1 MMGTVETRGARMHV
15 QVGDVAMYYEDDG
28 DGDPLVL
35 LHPGLA
41 DSRAWEAN
49 VPGLSRRFRVLRP
62 DQRGHGRT
70 ADVAGPITL
79 DLLVADTVAFLEQ
92 VAGGPAP
99 VVGHSTGGFLAL
111 AVALRRPD
119 LVPRLVVSA
128 SVFHHDAW
136 APGVLDLD
144 EETTAFFAEY
154 HGAVSPDAPEHF
166 PEFAA
171 KMDRM
176 HRSEPAFTA
185 ADLAAYPHPALV
197 MVGDADTEIPIE
209 HTLAMRDGL
218 PDAQLAVVPGADHG
232 GPAEKTAVYDHLLL
246 DFLTG

>member
-1 MMGTVETRGARMHV
+1 MDVQLGAVRMH
-15 QVGDVAMYYEDDG
+15 YEDDG
-28 DGDPLVL
+28 RGDPVVL

-41 DSRAWEAN
+41 DSRAWEPN
-49 VPGLSRRFRVLRP
+49 VPGLAAHLRVLRP

-70 ADVAGPITL
+70 PDVDGPITA
-79 DLLVADTVAFLEQ
+79 DDLVADTVAFLEQ
-92 VAGGPAP
+92 VAGGPAA

-111 AVALRRPD
+111 STALRRPD

-154 HGAVSPDAPEHF
+154 HGAVSPDGPEHF
-166 PEFAA
+166 GVFAA
-171 KMDRM
+171 KMDRL
-176 HRSEPAFTA
+176 HRTAPAFTSG
-185 ADLAAYPHPALV
+185 DLAAYPHPALV
-197 MVGDADTEIPIE
+197 VVGDGDDEIPIE
-209 HTLAMRDGL
+209 HTLALRDGL
-218 PDAQLAVVPGADHG
+218 PDARLAVVPGAGHG
-232 GPAEKTAVYDHLLL
+232 GPAEKTALYDHLLL